1 MKVRELKSLGEKELK
16 QLSVLLAD
24 AVNSGASIGFLPPM
38 DEAAALSYWKELQLN
53 ETALLIAEE
62 EEEGTIAGSVQL
74 QFCTKENGSHRAEI
88 GKLMT
93 HTNFRRKGIGRRLME
108 AAEKKAMGSG
118 VSLIVLDTREGD
130 PSNLLYRSLN
140 YIESGMI
147 PCYARSEDGS
157 LHTTVFYHKLLS

>member
-1 MKVRELKSLGEKELK
+1 MKISEFKSLGEKELK

-38 DEAAALSYWKELQLN
+38 DEAAAYSYWKELQLN
-53 ETALLIAEE
+53 DTALLIAEE
-62 EEEGTIAGSVQL
+62 KGTIAGAVQL

-93 HTNFRRKGIGRRLME
+93 HTNFRRKGIGRRLMMS
-108 AAEKKAMGSG
+108 AEKRAEEGG
-118 VSLIVLDTREGD
+118 ISLIVLDTREGD
-130 PSNLLYRSLN
+130 PSNLLYRSLG
-140 YIESGMI
+140 YTVSGMI
-147 PCYARSEDGS
+147 PSYARSEDGT

>member
-38 DEAAALSYWKELQLN
+38 DEAAALSYWKELQLK

-62 EEEGTIAGSVQL
+62 EGMIAGSVQL
-74 QFCTKENGSHRAEI
+74 QFCTKENGNHRAEI

-108 AAEKKAMGSG
+108 AAEKRAMDDG

-130 PSNLLYRSLN
+130 PSNLLYRSLG
-140 YIESGMI
+140 YTESGMI

-157 LHTTVFYHKLLS
+157 LHTTVFYYKLLS